1 MSDIA
6 KRNNEGYSDPTAYQA
21 LVQIER
27 YEKITRIDRR
37 VIKRPAFMPIVYV
50 CSPYSGNVKRN
61 TEKAR
66 RFSRFVVKM
75 GGIPFAPHLLF
86 PQFLSDE
93 KSDERELAMFMNSI
107 MLTKCNE
114 LWVFGS
120 LITEGMGFEIEKAR
134 SRGMNIR
141 FFTNRCEEVFV

>member
-1 MSDIA
+1 MSVARYNI
-6 KRNNEGYSDPTAYQA
+6 EGYSDPTAYEA
-21 LVQIER
+21 LVRVEQ
-27 YEKITRIDRR
+27 YEKVTRIDKRI
-37 VIKRPAFMPIVYV
+37 IKRPAFMPIVYV

-66 RFSRFVVKM
+66 RFSRFVVNM
-75 GGIPFAPHLLF
+75 GGIPFTPHLLF
-86 PQFLSDE
+86 PQFMSDDDPE
-93 KSDERELAMFMNSI
+93 ERNLAMFMNSI
-107 MLTKCNE
+107 MLTKCSE

-120 LITEGMGFEIEKAR
+120 LITEGMGAEIEKAR